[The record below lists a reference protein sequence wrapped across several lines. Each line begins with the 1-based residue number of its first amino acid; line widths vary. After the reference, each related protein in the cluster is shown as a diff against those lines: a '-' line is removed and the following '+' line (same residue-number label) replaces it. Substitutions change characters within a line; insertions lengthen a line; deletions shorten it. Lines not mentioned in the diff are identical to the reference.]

1 MLLLKNYL
9 CLCMNNDRLLKLE
22 AFLKDSPS
30 DPFLLFAVA
39 KEYEKLEQ
47 IENAMNGY
55 LKLREVKPDYIGLY
69 YHLAKLYEVLNKDL
83 KALEIY
89 KEGID
94 LAKSLGDFHA
104 LSELN
109 NAKMNLE
116 IQLGN

>member
-1 MLLLKNYL
+1 
-9 CLCMNNDRLLKLE
+9 MNKDRLIKLE
-22 AFLKDSPS
+22 AFLKDNPS
-30 DPFLLFAVA
+30 DPFLLFAIA
-39 KEYEKLEQ
+39 KEYEKMDQ

-55 LKLREVKPDYIGLY
+55 LKLKEVKPDYIGLY
-69 YHLAKLYEVLNKDL
+69 YHLGKIYETVSKDI

-89 KEGID
+89 KEGIE
-94 LAKSLGDFHA
+94 LAKTIGDFHS